1 MKSNPIKTL
10 QHSKRP
16 MENWMLQVPITPTQA
31 YGKIILSLDQ
41 ALVSRWVLRENYWSP
56 MSCNFILKTL
66 ETSNW
71 SQKKYYGDSI
81 APRGSLRTNDN
92 AEIVRKWYSYA
103 SYTYQLVQTTFLY
116 TDLVQIVP

>member
-56 MSCNFILKTL
+56 MSCNLKFIIFYII
-66 ETSNW
+66 N
-71 SQKKYYGDSI
+71 SI
-81 APRGSLRTNDN
+81 IIINNQVL
-92 AEIVRKWYSYA
+92 
-103 SYTYQLVQTTFLY
+103 Q
-116 TDLVQIVP
+116 

>member
-56 MSCNFILKTL
+56 MSCNLKL
-66 ETSNW
+66 FEKLLYSSSRLIN
-71 SQKKYYGDSI
+71 KY
-81 APRGSLRTNDN
+81 TNN
-92 AEIVRKWYSYA
+92 NI
-103 SYTYQLVQTTFLY
+103 
-116 TDLVQIVP
+116 IINNNN